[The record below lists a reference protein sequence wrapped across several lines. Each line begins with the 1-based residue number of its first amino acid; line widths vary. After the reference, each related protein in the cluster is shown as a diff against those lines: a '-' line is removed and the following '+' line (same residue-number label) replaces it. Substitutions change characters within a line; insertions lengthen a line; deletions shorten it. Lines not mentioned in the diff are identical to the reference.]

1 MSQTKARKKPGV
13 VRFFEGIAEFFTST
27 VKAFVEGDIF
37 VKLSALLCGTSCF
50 ARKQYLKGFFICL
63 IQAAIMLVFPT
74 FFFPYMS
81 KLSTLGTVQQ
91 KRVFNPETMKNE
103 FNDYDNSF
111 LILLFGVLGVVLL
124 ITAVILWMRNLR
136 NAREVEL
143 TAKSG
148 KHVNTF
154 RDDLNDALDRK
165 FHRTLLTLPVLGVVL
180 FTIIPLIVMI
190 LIGFTNYDRNH
201 LPPSKLFTWVG
212 LDNFTRL
219 TALTADSSFGYAFTR
234 VLVWTLVW
242 AVLATFTC
250 YIGGI
255 LMAMF
260 INNRNTKGKKFWR
273 TCFMVAMAVPQ
284 FVSLLL
290 VRNFFADLGI
300 VNTICKNIGLTD
312 WLYSIGAIPTAN
324 FIPFLTHPAW
334 ARPMIILINIW
345 VGIPYQMLIATG
357 ILMNI
362 PTELIEAA
370 KIDGANAWQSFKSI
384 TMPYILFIT
393 GPSLVNS
400 LVANINNFNVIWLL
414 SRDVYTT
421 SDQLMAMFINNRNTK
436 GKKFWRT
443 CFMVAMAVP
452 QFVSLLL
459 VRNFFADLGIVNT
472 ICKNI
477 GLTDWLYSIGAIP
490 TANFIPFLTHPAWA
504 RPMII
509 LINIWVGIPYQML
522 IATGILMNIP
532 TELIEAAKIDGAN
545 AWQSFK
551 SITMPYILFITG
563 PSLVN
568 SLVANINNFNV
579 IWLLSRDVYTTS
591 DQLMANANA
600 NEVDLLVTWL
610 YRLTQDQ
617 SNYKMA
623 SVIGILVFVVCA
635 ILTLVAFSRMIK
647 GDKEESFQ

>member
-136 NAREVEL
+136 NAHEVEL

-242 AVLATFTC
+242 AVLAT
-250 YIGGI
+250 
-255 LMAMF
+255 
-260 INNRNTKGKKFWR
+260 
-273 TCFMVAMAVPQ
+273 
-284 FVSLLL
+284 
-290 VRNFFADLGI
+290 
-300 VNTICKNIGLTD
+300 
-312 WLYSIGAIPTAN
+312 
-324 FIPFLTHPAW
+324 
-334 ARPMIILINIW
+334 
-345 VGIPYQMLIATG
+345 
-357 ILMNI
+357 
-362 PTELIEAA
+362 
-370 KIDGANAWQSFKSI
+370 
-384 TMPYILFIT
+384 
-393 GPSLVNS
+393 
-400 LVANINNFNVIWLL
+400 
-414 SRDVYTT
+414 
-421 SDQLMAMFINNRNTK
+421 FINNRNTK

>member
-1 MSQTKARKKPGV
+1 MVLTPPLRADGREPNFLQKFGH
-13 VRFFEGIAEFFTST
+13 
-27 VKAFVEGDIF
+27 AFVHGDIF
-37 VKLSALLCGTSCF
+37 TKLSLFVWGLGYIGHGQLIKALLVTLVQGLGLYFLGTSGIP
-50 ARKQYLKGFFICL
+50 ALKKFG
-63 IQAAIMLVFPT
+63 
-74 FFFPYMS
+74 
-81 KLSTLGTVQQ
+81 TLGTVQMEMQ
-91 KRVFNPETMKNE
+91 FNPVTLKNE
-103 FNDYDNSF
+103 VNNYDNSF
-111 LILLFGVLGVVLL
+111 AILLLSVIAMVIIVSLVVATMMVVQSNYLL
-124 ITAVILWMRNLR
+124 QQQKA
-136 NAREVEL
+136 A
-143 TAKSG
+143 G
-148 KHVNTF
+148 KKPNSF
-154 RDDLNDALDRK
+154 RQDINCYLNEK
-165 FHRTLLTLPVLGVVL
+165 FYVTLLTLPVLGVVL

-212 LDNFTRL
+212 LDNFSKL

-255 LMAMF
+255 
-260 INNRNTKGKKFWR
+260 
-273 TCFMVAMAVPQ
+273 
-284 FVSLLL
+284 
-290 VRNFFADLGI
+290 
-300 VNTICKNIGLTD
+300 
-312 WLYSIGAIPTAN
+312 
-324 FIPFLTHPAW
+324 
-334 ARPMIILINIW
+334 
-345 VGIPYQMLIATG
+345 
-357 ILMNI
+357 
-362 PTELIEAA
+362 
-370 KIDGANAWQSFKSI
+370 
-384 TMPYILFIT
+384 
-393 GPSLVNS
+393 
-400 LVANINNFNVIWLL
+400 
-414 SRDVYTT
+414 
-421 SDQLMAMFINNRNTK
+421 LMAMFINNRNTK